1 MIQKKRRES
10 TQNSMATRKMIRPLA
25 NFGQGLKEKQ
35 DNGTPFT
42 DEQWQNWYGHKSNK
56 ELFIER
62 EERNQDE
69 E

>member
-1 MIQKKRRES
+1 
-10 TQNSMATRKMIRPLA
+10 MATRKMIRPLA